1 MQQLLTN
8 LSWLYKWYHNMHSH
22 GQPVSYGQG
31 WGGGWVPPPGWQVG
45 GITQGQLSSHVLK
58 YTTATYSENISLP
71 QILVYVLLRGKTTR
85 QCAFESEF

>member
-22 GQPVSYGQG
+22 GQPVSHGQG
-31 WGGGWVPPPGWQVG
+31 WGDGWVPPPGWQVG

-58 YTTATYSENISLP
+58 YTSATYSENISLP
-71 QILVYVLLRGKTTR
+71 QAGNSGLRVAAGKNHTTV
-85 QCAFESEF
+85 CI